1 MNEAIICAFITGACA
16 VAGEIIV
23 SAKNTRE
30 LYAKL
35 DKQSE
40 IQDQK
45 LDAKIEKYIAATDVK
60 IQELTREVR
69 KHNNFAERVPVME
82 EQIKVA
88 NHRIDDLERK
98 S

>member
-1 MNEAIICAFITGACA
+1 MNEAIMAAFITGACA
-16 VAGEIIV
+16 VVGEIIV

-45 LDAKIEKYIAATDVK
+45 LDAKIDKYIAATDVK
-60 IQELTREVR
+60 IEELTREVR
-69 KHNNFAERVPVME
+69 KHNNFAERIPVME
-82 EQIKVA
+82 EQIKNS
-88 NHRIDDLERK
+88 NHRIDDLEK
-98 S
+98 P